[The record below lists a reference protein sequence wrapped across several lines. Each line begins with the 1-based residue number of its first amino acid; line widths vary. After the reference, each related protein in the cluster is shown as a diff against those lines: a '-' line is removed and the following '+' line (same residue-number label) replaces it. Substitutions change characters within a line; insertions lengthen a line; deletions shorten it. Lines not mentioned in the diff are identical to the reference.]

1 MKLSKYGDY
10 AVYYFNRENTH
21 IRCVSLPLFKAF
33 KPLLAFLG
41 KCVGS
46 NHLLLSKML
55 LWNFYYV
62 FVLNLDIVIYKSK
75 DHMKCSMLLQS
86 WGRIE
91 WVFIEYSL
99 FARTLSH
106 LILATTL

>member
-62 FVLNLDIVIYKSK
+62 FVLNLCSRLIYFAANNQDFVICSGKAGNDLLLK
-75 DHMKCSMLLQS
+75 D
-86 WGRIE
+86 G
-91 WVFIEYSL
+91 SL
-99 FARTLSH
+99 RLRTG
-106 LILATTL
+106 

>member
-1 MKLSKYGDY
+1 MQCIILIQRK
-10 AVYYFNRENTH
+10 RTH

-33 KPLLAFLG
+33 KSLLAFLG

-75 DHMKCSMLLQS
+75 NHMKCSMWLQS

-91 WVFIEYSL
+91 RVFIEYLL
-99 FARTLSH
+99 FTRTLSY